1 MDLKP
6 RLDEDQDSSS
16 LLGSAKALVS
26 NITHHHGPGFRGH
39 DSDDVVMTEEEEAA
53 EERQRSIAENIQIK
67 PGDYQII
74 VHVIEAKDLHG
85 DHADGI
91 C

>member
-39 DSDDVVMTEEEEAA
+39 DSDDVMTEEEEAA

>member
-1 MDLKP
+1 
-6 RLDEDQDSSS
+6 
-16 LLGSAKALVS
+16 
-26 NITHHHGPGFRGH
+26 
-39 DSDDVVMTEEEEAA
+39 MTEEEEAA